1 MILAARQ
8 SSVEATEPNP
18 PEAPRETAR
27 YRRSQAGFTLV
38 ELLIVVVILSI
49 LAGIVVPKLISP
61 TEDAKSSALEGN
73 LAIMNKAI
81 EIYSLEHRGNY
92 PGTIAAETTW
102 DNFVQQMTLPT
113 NRAGNPGASYGP
125 YLRTGIPLNPFTN
138 TRTGTIYTGVAPAN
152 QTIAWLYDA
161 TNGVIYGRSGSG
173 GAVIFDADDAVPHGG
188 ADLPS
193 ID

>member
-125 YLRTGIPLNPFTN
+125 YLRTG
-138 TRTGTIYTGVAPAN
+138 VAPAN